1 MMPQVTQIR
10 CTHVLAQVNLGFY
23 DEDGNLVGEE
33 TFPQVD
39 GNVGAARVFYPH
51 AEQLGSLVDLCVQ
64 QAWEKINANCQG
76 EGSQRHEAHEEN
88 EREEVP
94 AGR

>member
-1 MMPQVTQIR
+1 MSHVQSVK
-10 CTHVLAQVNLGFY
+10 CTYVLAQVNLGFY
-23 DEDGNLVGEE
+23 DDAGNLVGEE

-39 GNVGAARVFYPH
+39 GNVAAARLFHPH

-64 QAWEKINANCQG
+64 QAWEKLRASGQTEEPPRHAEHQG
-76 EGSQRHEAHEEN
+76 NDKEAML
-88 EREEVP
+88 